1 MNQPLPPI
9 EAARVQEQERE
20 MLLDLLWELRS
31 HALGNVRLPQDLVE
45 RLSAILDVPPN
56 IPAGVKGATQ

>member
-1 MNQPLPPI
+1 MNRPLPPI
-9 EAARVQEQERE
+9 EAVKVQEQERE

-31 HALGNVRLPQDLVE
+31 HSLENVKLPQDLVE

-56 IPAGVKGATQ
+56 IPAGVKGVM